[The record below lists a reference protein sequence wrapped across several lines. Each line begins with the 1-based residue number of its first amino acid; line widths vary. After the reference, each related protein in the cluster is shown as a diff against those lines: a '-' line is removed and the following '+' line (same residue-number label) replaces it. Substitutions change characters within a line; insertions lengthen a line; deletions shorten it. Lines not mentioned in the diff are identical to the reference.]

1 MKRRTGSSNGWQP
14 NAMSNA
20 NRQDDGIMEVLD
32 HIPYPHLAWGPV
44 HRASFGLIYGSILVL
59 SLLMAMDEVGQAP
72 FEAATVLFGS
82 VLAVTLA
89 KIFAEI
95 LSHSMETGERIL
107 TVKAFGTAWSHSH
120 STLLVANVPTA
131 FFVAAGLGWLSVE
144 TATGLAQFFCV
155 SVLVVLGARV
165 GWVINHSWWLPIGG
179 ALFAGS
185 VGFALALM
193 KYAIH

>member
-1 MKRRTGSSNGWQP
+1 MAQP
-14 NAMSNA
+14 
-20 NRQDDGIMEVLD
+20 RHGLHP
-32 HIPYPHLAWGPV
+32 HIAWGPV

-59 SLLMAMDEVGQAP
+59 SLLMAMDEVQDGL
-72 FEAATVLFGS
+72 FEAALVLFGS

-95 LSHSMETGERIL
+95 LSHGMETGERIL
-107 TVKAFGTAWSHSH
+107 TPKAFGAAWSHSH

-131 FFVAAGLGWLSVE
+131 IFVLAGLGLFSGG
-144 TATGLAQFFCV
+144 TATTAAQAFCV
-155 SVLVVLGARV
+155 FVLVVLGARV
-165 GWVINHSWWLPIGG
+165 GWVINHSWWLPVGG

-185 VGFALALM
+185 VGVGLAAM

>member
-1 MKRRTGSSNGWQP
+1 M
-14 NAMSNA
+14 AMP
-20 NRQDDGIMEVLD
+20 RHGL
-32 HIPYPHLAWGPV
+32 HPHLAWGPV

-59 SLLMAMDEVGQAP
+59 SLLMAMDEVRDGP
-72 FEAATVLFGS
+72 FEAAIVLFGS

-89 KIFAEI
+89 KIFAEV

-107 TVKAFGTAWSHSH
+107 TRKAFGAAWSHSH

-131 FFVAAGLGWLSVE
+131 IFILAGLGVFSVE
-144 TATGLAQFFCV
+144 TATAVAQAFCV
-155 SVLVVLGARV
+155 FVLVVLGARV
-165 GWVINHSWWLPIGG
+165 GWVINHSWWLPIAG

-185 VGFALALM
+185 VGVGLAAM

>member
-1 MKRRTGSSNGWQP
+1 MALPRHG
-14 NAMSNA
+14 
-20 NRQDDGIMEVLD
+20 L
-32 HIPYPHLAWGPV
+32 HPHFAWGPV

-59 SLLMAMDEVGQAP
+59 SLLMAMDEVRDGP
-72 FEAATVLFGS
+72 FEAALVLFGS

-89 KIFAEI
+89 KIFAEV

-107 TVKAFGTAWSHSH
+107 TAKAFGAAWSHSH

-131 FFVAAGLGWLSVE
+131 IFIAAGLGWLDVGM
-144 TATGLAQFFCV
+144 ATGLAQVFCV
-155 SVLVVLGARV
+155 CVLVVLGARV
-165 GWVINHSWWLPIGG
+165 GWVINHSWWLPVGG

-185 VGFALALM
+185 VGFALALL

>member
-1 MKRRTGSSNGWQP
+1 M
-14 NAMSNA
+14 AMP
-20 NRQDDGIMEVLD
+20 RHGL
-32 HIPYPHLAWGPV
+32 HPHLAWGSV

-59 SLLMAMDEVGQAP
+59 SLLMAMDEVRDGP
-72 FEAATVLFGS
+72 FEAALVLFGS

-89 KIFAEI
+89 KIFAEV
-95 LSHSMETGERIL
+95 LSHGMETGERIL
-107 TVKAFGTAWSHSH
+107 TRKAFGAAWSHSH

-131 FFVAAGLGWLSVE
+131 IFVVAGFGWLDVA
-144 TATGLAQFFCV
+144 TATAIAQVFCV
-155 SVLVVLGARV
+155 FVLVVLGARV

-185 VGFALALM
+185 VGVGLAAM

>member
-1 MKRRTGSSNGWQP
+1 MLRHVP
-14 NAMSNA
+14 
-20 NRQDDGIMEVLD
+20 
-32 HIPYPHLAWGPV
+32 HPHLAWGPV

-59 SLLMAMDEVGQAP
+59 SLLMAMDEVRDGP
-72 FEAATVLFGS
+72 FEAALVLFGS

-95 LSHSMETGERIL
+95 LSHGIETGERIL
-107 TVKAFGTAWSHSH
+107 TAKAFGAAWQRSH

-131 FFVAAGLGWLSVE
+131 IFILAGLDLFSAG
-144 TATGLAQFFCV
+144 TATAVAQVFCV
-155 SVLVVLGARV
+155 FVLVALGARV
-165 GWVINHSWWLPIGG
+165 GWVINGSWWLPIGG

-185 VGFALALM
+185 VGVGLAAM

>member
-1 MKRRTGSSNGWQP
+1 M
-14 NAMSNA
+14 AMP
-20 NRQDDGIMEVLD
+20 RHGL
-32 HIPYPHLAWGPV
+32 HPHLAWGPV

-59 SLLMAMDEVGQAP
+59 SLLMAMDEVRDGP
-72 FEAATVLFGS
+72 IEAAFILFGS
-82 VLAVTLA
+82 VMAVTLA
-89 KIFAEI
+89 KIFAEV

-107 TVKAFGTAWSHSH
+107 TAKAFGSAWRNSH

-131 FFVAAGLGWLSVE
+131 FFVMAELGWLSVE
-144 TATGLAQFFCV
+144 TATGLAQVFCIL
-155 SVLVVLGARV
+155 VLVILGARV

-185 VGFALALM
+185 VGFALALL